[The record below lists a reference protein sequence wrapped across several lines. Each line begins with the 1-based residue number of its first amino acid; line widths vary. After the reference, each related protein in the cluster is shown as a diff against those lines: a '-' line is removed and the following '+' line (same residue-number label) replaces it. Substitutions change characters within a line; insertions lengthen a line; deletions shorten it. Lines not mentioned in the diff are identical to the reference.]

1 MRIGRTLSPGHPDRA
16 CDLIAETVVD
26 EYLRRDP
33 TSSLRAHVTGG
44 KGALFV
50 TGVVSS
56 KADFDVGSV
65 VTRAAAQLGTRKPL
79 EPFVALE
86 PAAGAV
92 LLDALRSSRP
102 IGVLGY
108 ATRETPEGLPRT
120 VALSRR
126 IAKKLEDLRKN
137 DQEWFWFDPSFEVSV
152 LETAG
157 GREPVPSNCPPETK
171 PRGERTVYVTC
182 AHGELDVADV
192 RARVSQALETLAEG
206 AEVKVNANGPLAAF
220 GLDHDIGSSGVMDE
234 PYGSG
239 LPAVLSFSGLD
250 PSHPRKF
257 GSWMAREVAKQALE
271 RSDAKAVLVQAVY
284 EPGKPEP
291 ISIRVRDERGR
302 DLSRPEDAEAMS
314 YYALARRF
322 RHGLNVEAAR
332 WGFAGEAGLP
342 WEG

>member
-33 TSSLRAHVTGG
+33 TSSLRVHVTGG
-44 KGALFV
+44 RGALFV

-65 VTRAAAQLGTRKPL
+65 VTRAAAQLGARKPL

-86 PAAGAV
+86 PAAGAI

-108 ATRETPEGLPRT
+108 ATRETPEGLPRA
-120 VALSRR
+120 VALARR

-137 DQEWFWFDPSFEVSV
+137 DQEWFWFDPSFDVSV
-152 LETAG
+152 VEAVE
-157 GREPVPSNCPPETK
+157 RPPTIF
-171 PRGERTVYVTC
+171 VTC

-192 RARVSQALETLAEG
+192 RARVGQALDSLALG
-206 AEVKVNANGPLAAF
+206 ADVKVNANGPLAAF
-220 GLDHDIGSSGVMDE
+220 GLDHDIGSSGLTDE

-239 LPAVLSFSGLD
+239 LPAASSLTGLD
-250 PSHPRKF
+250 PSHPLKF
-257 GSWMAREVAKQALE
+257 GSWMAREVARQALA
-271 RSDAKAVLVQAVY
+271 RSEAKAVLVQAVY

-302 DLSRPEDAEAMS
+302 DLGQPEDGEAMS

-322 RHGLNVEAAR
+322 RHGLNAEAAR
-332 WGFAGEAGLP
+332 WGYAGEAGLP